1 MIYPTRRA
9 GLAVAA
15 GAPLALIAGSAVEQL
30 WVVGPVWAAALLLLM
45 ALDAMLAAA
54 RDGLT
59 LDPVGPLS
67 AAVARPG
74 AVRFVARFGGAAP
87 RSLEAALGAAERLG
101 LARRLVSAEVRDGAA
116 EIVMDFTPQRRGLAS
131 LETLWIRWRGP
142 LGLVWKQKTFA
153 LDYNLAITTDL
164 QWVRDEAVR
173 LFARNALFGTK
184 AQIDLG
190 EGSEFHA
197 LRDFQPGM
205 DRRAVDWKQS
215 ARHAALL
222 AKEFRT
228 ERNHNIVIAM
238 DCGRAMSE
246 PVDGAPRIDRAINGA
261 LLLAHA
267 CLRSG
272 DRAGLFAFD
281 AAPRLST
288 GALGGPSAF
297 SVLQQM
303 AGRIDYSTEETNYTL
318 GLSVLAG
325 ELRRRSLIVV
335 FTDFTDQTAAQL
347 MIESVGR
354 LVGRHLIMFVVL
366 QDRELEDMIVA
377 EPREPE
383 DVARA
388 VFAGSLRRERELVI
402 SRLRR
407 LGVHIVETPAE
418 AIGPSVINAYL
429 DLKRR
434 DLL

>member
-9 GLAVAA
+9 ALAVAA
-15 GAPLALIAGSAVEQL
+15 GAPLALIAGSVAEPL
-30 WVVGPVWAAALLLLM
+30 WTVGLVWAGGLLLLM
-45 ALDAMLAAA
+45 GLDVMLAAA
-54 RDGLT
+54 RDRLT
-59 LDPVGPLS
+59 LDAPTPLT

-74 AVRFVARFGGAAP
+74 EASFVARFDGVAP
-87 RSLEAALGAAERLG
+87 QQVEAALTAGERLG
-101 LARRLVSAEVRDGAA
+101 LARRSVASDVSGGAA
-116 EIVMDFTPQRRGLAS
+116 EIRMAFTPLRRGMVK

-173 LFARNALFGTK
+173 LFSRNALFGAK
-184 AQIDLG
+184 AQIEIG
-190 EGSEFHA
+190 QGSEFHA

-215 ARHAALL
+215 ARHALLL

-228 ERNHNIVIAM
+228 ERNHNVVMAL

-267 CLRSG
+267 CLRAG

-281 AAPRLST
+281 GAPRLST
-288 GALGGPSAF
+288 GALGGPNAF
-297 SVLQQM
+297 LVLQQM
-303 AGRIDYSTEETNYTL
+303 AGRIDYSTDETNYTL

-354 LVGRHLIMFVVL
+354 LVGRHLVMFVVL
-366 QDRELEDMIVA
+366 RDRELEEMIEA
-377 EPREPE
+377 EPKEAE
-383 DVARA
+383 DVSRA
-388 VFAGSLRRERELVI
+388 VVAGGLRRERELVI
-402 SRLRR
+402 TRLRR
-407 LGVHIVETPAE
+407 LGAHIVEAPAE
-418 AIGPSVINAYL
+418 RIGPSVINAYL

>member
-9 GLAVAA
+9 ALIVAA
-15 GAPLALIAGSAVEQL
+15 GAPLALIAGSAMAPL
-30 WVVGPVWAAALLLLM
+30 WWLGVFWAAVMLLLM
-45 ALDAMLAAA
+45 ALDAMLGAA
-54 RDGLT
+54 RDRLS
-59 LDPVGPLS
+59 LDPVPPLS

-74 AVRFVARFGGAAP
+74 QIEFTARFAGAAP
-87 RSLEAALGAAERLG
+87 RSVEARLDAGARLG
-101 LARRLVSAEVRDGAA
+101 LAGGTMQAQVHDGVAEVVAA
-116 EIVMDFTPQRRGLAS
+116 FTPQRRGIAT
-131 LETLWIRWRGP
+131 LEALWLRWQGP

-153 LDYNLAITTDL
+153 LDFNLAVTTDL
-164 QWVRDEAVR
+164 AWVREEAVR
-173 LFARNALFGTK
+173 LFARNAMFGTK
-184 AQIDLG
+184 AQIEVG

-215 ARHAALL
+215 ARHALLL

-228 ERNHNIVIAM
+228 DRNHNVVMAL

-246 PVDGAPRIDRAINGA
+246 PLDGAPRIDRAINGA

-272 DRAGLFAFD
+272 DRAGFFAFD

-288 GALGGPSAF
+288 GAVGGPNAF
-297 SVLQQM
+297 AVLQQM
-303 AGRIDYSTEETNYTL
+303 AGRIDYSAEETNYTL

-325 ELRRRSLIVV
+325 ELQRRSLIVV
-335 FTDFTDQTAAQL
+335 FTDFTDPTAAQL

-354 LVGRHLIMFVVL
+354 LARRHLLMFVVL
-366 QDRELEDMIVA
+366 RDEELEGMIAA
-377 EPREPE
+377 EPLEPE

-388 VFAGSLRRERELVI
+388 VFAASLRRERDLVI

-407 LGVHIVETPAE
+407 LGVHIVETSADR
-418 AIGPSVINAYL
+418 IGPAVINSYL

>member
-1 MIYPTRRA
+1 MAEP
-9 GLAVAA
+9 
-15 GAPLALIAGSAVEQL
+15 L
-30 WVVGPVWAAALLLLM
+30 WVVGAVWAAGLLLLM
-45 ALDAMLAAA
+45 ALDAMLGAA
-54 RDGLT
+54 RDRLA
-59 LDPVGPLS
+59 LDPLPALS

-74 AVRFVARFGGAAP
+74 AARFVARFEGAAP
-87 RSLEAALGAAERLG
+87 GTVEAALAADERLG
-101 LARRLVSAEVRDGAA
+101 LEARTALAEVRDGVA
-116 EIVMDFTPQRRGLAS
+116 EILVAFTPQRRGLVKLES
-131 LETLWIRWRGP
+131 LWLRWRGP
-142 LGLVWKQKTFA
+142 LGLVWKQKTFE

-173 LFARNALFGTK
+173 LFARNALFGAK
-184 AQIDLG
+184 AQIEIG

-228 ERNHNIVIAM
+228 ERNHNVVMAM

-281 AAPRLST
+281 SAPRLST
-288 GALGGPSAF
+288 GAVGGPNAF
-297 SVLQQM
+297 MVLQQM
-303 AGRIDYSTEETNYTL
+303 AGRIDYSTEETNYAL

-325 ELRRRSLIVV
+325 ELQRRSLVVV

-366 QDRELEDMIVA
+366 KDEELEGMVAA
-377 EPREPE
+377 EPKTPE
-383 DVARA
+383 DVSRA
-388 VFAGSLRRERELVI
+388 VFAASLLRERDLVI

-407 LGVHIVETPAE
+407 LGVHIVETPADR
-418 AIGPSVINAYL
+418 IGTEVINAYL

>member
-1 MIYPTRRA
+1 VIYPTRRA
-9 GLAVAA
+9 ALAVAA
-15 GAPLALIAGSAVEQL
+15 GAPLALIAGSVAAQL
-30 WVVGPVWAAALLLLM
+30 WVIGALWAAGLLFLM
-45 ALDAMLAAA
+45 ALDAMLGAA
-54 RDGLT
+54 RDRLT
-59 LDPVGPLS
+59 LDALPQLS

-74 AVRFVARFGGAAP
+74 EAVFTARFDGKAPGAV
-87 RSLEAALGAAERLG
+87 EAALAAGARLG
-101 LARRLVSAEVRDGAA
+101 LERERVIAEVRDGVAQITA
-116 EIVMDFTPQRRGLAS
+116 PFIPKRRGMVQ
-131 LETLWIRWRGP
+131 LEALWLRWRGP

-153 LDYNLAITTDL
+153 LDYNVAVTTDL
-164 QWVRDEAVR
+164 QWVREEAVR
-173 LFARNALFGTK
+173 LFARNALFGAK
-184 AQIDLG
+184 AQIEVG

-215 ARHAALL
+215 ARHALLL

-228 ERNHNIVIAM
+228 ERNHNVVMAL

-288 GALGGPSAF
+288 GAVGGPSAF
-297 SVLQQM
+297 GVLQQM
-303 AGRIDYSTEETNYTL
+303 AGRIDYSAEETNYTL
-318 GLSVLAG
+318 GLSVLSA
-325 ELRRRSLIVV
+325 ELQRRSLIVV

-354 LVGRHLIMFVVL
+354 LVRRHLIMFVVL
-366 QDRELEDMIVA
+366 RDEELEDMVAA
-377 EPREPE
+377 EPTSSE
-383 DVARA
+383 DVSRA
-388 VFAGSLRRERELVI
+388 VFAVSLLRERDLVI

-407 LGVHIVETPAE
+407 LGVHIVEARAE
-418 AIGPSVINAYL
+418 RIGPAVINAYL

>member
-9 GLAVAA
+9 ALAVVA
-15 GAPLALIAGSAVEQL
+15 GAPLALVAGSAAEPL
-30 WVVGPVWAAALLLLM
+30 WVVGPVWAGALLLLM
-45 ALDAMLAAA
+45 VLDAMLAGA
-54 RDGLT
+54 RDRLT
-59 LDPVGPLS
+59 LDPVPALA

-74 AVRFVARFGGAAP
+74 EARFVARFSGASP
-87 RSLEAALGAAERLG
+87 RTVEASLSAGERLG
-101 LARRLVSAEVRDGAA
+101 LEQRSVIAEVREGAA
-116 EIVMDFTPQRRGLAS
+116 EIRMAFTPVRRGLVK
-131 LETLWIRWRGP
+131 LEQLWLRWRGP
-142 LGLVWKQKTFA
+142 LGLVWKQKTFV
-153 LDYNLAITTDL
+153 LDYNLLIATDL

-173 LFARNALFGTK
+173 LFARNALFGAK
-184 AQIDLG
+184 AQIEIG

-215 ARHAALL
+215 ARHALLL

-228 ERNHNIVIAM
+228 ERNHNVVMAM

-246 PVDGAPRIDRAINGA
+246 PIDGAPRIDRAINGA

-288 GALGGPSAF
+288 GAVGGPNAF

-325 ELRRRSLIVV
+325 ELPRRSLIVV

-354 LVGRHLIMFVVL
+354 LVRRHLIMFVVL
-366 QDRELEDMIVA
+366 KDRELEEMIA
-377 EPREPE
+377 HEPQVPE
-383 DVARA
+383 DVSRA
-388 VFAGSLRRERELVI
+388 VFAGSLLRERELVI

-407 LGVHIVETPAE
+407 LGVHIVEAPAE
-418 AIGPSVINAYL
+418 QIGPSVINAYL

-434 DLL
+434 ELL

>member
-1 MIYPTRRA
+1 M
-9 GLAVAA
+9 AVAA
-15 GAPLALIAGSAVEQL
+15 GAPLALIAGSVAAQL
-30 WVVGPVWAAALLLLM
+30 WVIGALWAAGLLFLM
-45 ALDAMLAAA
+45 ALDAMLGAA
-54 RDGLT
+54 RDRLT
-59 LDPVGPLS
+59 LDALPQLS

-74 AVRFVARFGGAAP
+74 EAVFTARFGGKAP
-87 RSLEAALGAAERLG
+87 GAVEAALAAGARLG
-101 LARRLVSAEVRDGAA
+101 LERERVIAEVRDGVAQITA
-116 EIVMDFTPQRRGLAS
+116 PFTPKRRGMVQ
-131 LETLWIRWRGP
+131 LEALWLRWRGP

-153 LDYNLAITTDL
+153 LDYNLAVTTDL
-164 QWVRDEAVR
+164 QWVREEAVR
-173 LFARNALFGTK
+173 LFARNALFGAK
-184 AQIDLG
+184 AQIEVG

-215 ARHAALL
+215 ARHALLL

-228 ERNHNIVIAM
+228 ERNHNVVMAL

-288 GALGGPSAF
+288 GAVGGPSAF
-297 SVLQQM
+297 GVLQQM
-303 AGRIDYSTEETNYTL
+303 AGRIDYSAEETNYTL
-318 GLSVLAG
+318 GLSVLSA
-325 ELRRRSLIVV
+325 ELQRRSLIVV

-354 LVGRHLIMFVVL
+354 LVRRHLIMFVVL
-366 QDRELEDMIVA
+366 RDEELEEMVGA
-377 EPREPE
+377 EPKAAE
-383 DVARA
+383 DVSRA
-388 VFAGSLRRERELVI
+388 VFAASLLRERDLVI

-407 LGVHIVETPAE
+407 LGVHIVEARAE
-418 AIGPSVINAYL
+418 RIGPAVINAYL

>member
-1 MIYPTRRA
+1 VIYPTRRA
-9 GLAVAA
+9 ALAVAA
-15 GAPLALIAGSAVEQL
+15 GAPLALIAGSVAAQL
-30 WVVGPVWAAALLLLM
+30 WVIGALWAAGLLVLM
-45 ALDAMLAAA
+45 ALDAMLGAA
-54 RDGLT
+54 RDRLT
-59 LDPVGPLS
+59 LDALPQLS

-74 AVRFVARFGGAAP
+74 EAVFTARFGGQAP
-87 RSLEAALGAAERLG
+87 GAVEAALAAGARLG
-101 LARRLVSAEVRDGAA
+101 LERERVIAEVRDGVAQITA
-116 EIVMDFTPQRRGLAS
+116 PFTPKRRGMVQ
-131 LETLWIRWRGP
+131 LEALWLRWRGP

-153 LDYNLAITTDL
+153 LDYNLAVTTDL
-164 QWVRDEAVR
+164 QWVREEAVR
-173 LFARNALFGTK
+173 LFARNALFGAK
-184 AQIDLG
+184 AQIEVG

-197 LRDFQPGM
+197 LRDFKPGM
-205 DRRAVDWKQS
+205 DRRAVDWKQA
-215 ARHAALL
+215 ARHALLL

-228 ERNHNIVIAM
+228 ERNHNVVMAL

-288 GALGGPSAF
+288 GAVGGPSAF
-297 SVLQQM
+297 GVLQQM
-303 AGRIDYSTEETNYTL
+303 AGRIDYSAEETNYTL
-318 GLSVLAG
+318 CLSVLSA
-325 ELRRRSLIVV
+325 ELQRRSLIVV

-354 LVGRHLIMFVVL
+354 LVRRHLIMFVVL
-366 QDRELEDMIVA
+366 RDEELEDMVGA
-377 EPREPE
+377 EPKAAE
-383 DVARA
+383 DVSRA
-388 VFAGSLRRERELVI
+388 VFAASLLRERDLVI

-407 LGVHIVETPAE
+407 LGVHIVEAR
-418 AIGPSVINAYL
+418 ADRIGPAVINAYL

>member
-1 MIYPTRRA
+1 VIYPTRRA
-9 GLAVAA
+9 ALAVAA
-15 GAPLALIAGSAVEQL
+15 GAPLALIAGSVAEPLWAVGL
-30 WVVGPVWAAALLLLM
+30 AWAAVLLLLM
-45 ALDAMLAAA
+45 VMDAMLSAA
-54 RDGLT
+54 RDGAT
-59 LDPVGPLS
+59 LDAVPPLS
-67 AAVARPG
+67 AAVARPVE
-74 AVRFVARFGGAAP
+74 ARFVARFVGTAP
-87 RSLEAALGAAERLG
+87 RSLEAALAAGERLG
-101 LARRLVSAEVRDGAA
+101 LATRGVTAEIQDGAA
-116 EIVMDFTPQRRGLAS
+116 EIRMAFTPQRRGLVT
-131 LETLWIRWRGP
+131 LEALWIRWRGP

-173 LFARNALFGTK
+173 LFARNALFGAK
-184 AQIDLG
+184 AQIEIG

-197 LRDFQPGM
+197 LRAFQPGM

-215 ARHAALL
+215 ARHALLL

-228 ERNHNIVIAM
+228 ERNHNVVMAM

-281 AAPRLST
+281 SAPRLST
-288 GALGGPSAF
+288 GALGGANAF
-297 SVLQQM
+297 GVLQQM

-325 ELRRRSLIVV
+325 ELQRRSLIVV
-335 FTDFTDQTAAQL
+335 FTDFNDQTAAQL

-366 QDRELEDMIVA
+366 RDRELEEMIAA

-383 DVARA
+383 EVARA
-388 VFAGSLRRERELVI
+388 VVAGSLRRERELVI

-418 AIGPSVINAYL
+418 QIGPSVINAYL
-429 DLKRR
+429 DLKRK

>member
-9 GLAVAA
+9 VLAVAA
-15 GAPLALIAGSAVEQL
+15 GAPLALVAGSVAEPLWAVGL
-30 WVVGPVWAAALLLLM
+30 VWAGGLLLM
-45 ALDAMLAAA
+45 MTLDAMLGGA
-54 RDGLT
+54 RDRLT
-59 LDPVGPLS
+59 LEPLSPLS
-67 AAVARPG
+67 AAVARAG
-74 AVRFVARFGGAAP
+74 AARFVARFEGAAP
-87 RSLEAALGAAERLG
+87 RTVEAALAAGERLG
-101 LARRLVSAEVRDGAA
+101 LESRTSIAEVRDGAA
-116 EIVMDFTPQRRGLAS
+116 EIVVAFTPHRRGLVKLES
-131 LETLWIRWRGP
+131 LWLRWRGP
-142 LGLVWKQKTFA
+142 LGLIWKQKTFA

-164 QWVRDEAVR
+164 QWARDEAVR
-173 LFARNALFGTK
+173 LFARNALFGAK
-184 AQIDLG
+184 AQIEIG

-197 LRDFQPGM
+197 LRDFQAGM

-228 ERNHNIVIAM
+228 ERNHNVVMAM

-246 PVDGAPRIDRAINGA
+246 PVDGAPRIDRAIHGA

-281 AAPRLST
+281 SAPRLST
-288 GALGGPSAF
+288 GAVGGPNAF
-297 SVLQQM
+297 MVLQQM
-303 AGRIDYSTEETNYTL
+303 AGRIDYSAEETNYTL

-325 ELRRRSLIVV
+325 ELQRRSLVVV

-366 QDRELEDMIVA
+366 KDEELEGMVAA
-377 EPREPE
+377 EPKAPE
-383 DVARA
+383 DVSRA
-388 VFAGSLRRERELVI
+388 VFAASLLRERELVI

-407 LGVHIVETPAE
+407 LGVHIVETPADR
-418 AIGPSVINAYL
+418 IGPEVINAYL

>member
-1 MIYPTRRA
+1 VIYPTRRA
-9 GLAVAA
+9 ALAVAA
-15 GAPLALIAGSAVEQL
+15 GAPLALIAGSVAAQL
-30 WVVGPVWAAALLLLM
+30 WVIGALWAAGLLFLM
-45 ALDAMLAAA
+45 ALDAMLGAA
-54 RDGLT
+54 RDRLT
-59 LDPVGPLS
+59 LDALPQLS

-74 AVRFVARFGGAAP
+74 EAVFTARFGGKAP
-87 RSLEAALGAAERLG
+87 GAVEAALAAGARLG
-101 LARRLVSAEVRDGAA
+101 LERERVIAEVRDGVAQITA
-116 EIVMDFTPQRRGLAS
+116 PFTPKRRGMVQ
-131 LETLWIRWRGP
+131 LEALWLRWRGP

-153 LDYNLAITTDL
+153 LDYNLAVTTDL
-164 QWVRDEAVR
+164 QWVREEAVR
-173 LFARNALFGTK
+173 LFARNALFGAK
-184 AQIDLG
+184 AQIEVG

-215 ARHAALL
+215 ARHALLL

-228 ERNHNIVIAM
+228 ERNHNVVMAL

-288 GALGGPSAF
+288 GAVGGPSAF
-297 SVLQQM
+297 GVLQQM
-303 AGRIDYSTEETNYTL
+303 AGRIDYSAEETNYTL
-318 GLSVLAG
+318 GLSVLSA
-325 ELRRRSLIVV
+325 ELQRRSLIVV

-354 LVGRHLIMFVVL
+354 LVRRHLIMFVVL
-366 QDRELEDMIVA
+366 RDEELEEMVGA
-377 EPREPE
+377 EPKAAE
-383 DVARA
+383 DVSRA
-388 VFAGSLRRERELVI
+388 VFAASLLRERDLVI

-407 LGVHIVETPAE
+407 LGVHIVEAR
-418 AIGPSVINAYL
+418 ADRIGPAVINAYL

>member
-9 GLAVAA
+9 ALIVAA
-15 GAPLALIAGSAVEQL
+15 GAPLALIAGSAWAPL
-30 WVVGPVWAAALLLLM
+30 WLLGVFWIAVMLLLM
-45 ALDAMLAAA
+45 ALDAMLGGA
-54 RDGLT
+54 RDRLS
-59 LDPVGPLS
+59 LDPVPPLS
-67 AAVARPG
+67 AAVGRP
-74 AVRFVARFGGAAP
+74 AQVAFTARFTGTAP
-87 RSLEAALGAAERLG
+87 RSIEARLAAGARLG
-101 LARRLVSAEVRDGAA
+101 LAGGGMRGDVHDGVAEV
-116 EIVMDFTPQRRGLAS
+116 VVPFTPQRRGIVT
-131 LETLWIRWRGP
+131 LEALWLRWRGP

-153 LDYNLAITTDL
+153 LDFNLAVTTDL
-164 QWVRDEAVR
+164 QWVREEAVR
-173 LFARNALFGTK
+173 LFARNALFGAK
-184 AQIDLG
+184 AQIEVG

-215 ARHAALL
+215 ARHALLL

-228 ERNHNIVIAM
+228 DRNHNVVMAL

-246 PVDGAPRIDRAINGA
+246 PIDGAPRIDRAINGA

-272 DRAGLFAFD
+272 DRAGFFAFD

-288 GALGGPSAF
+288 GTVGGPNAF
-297 SVLQQM
+297 TVLQQM
-303 AGRIDYSTEETNYTL
+303 AGRIDYSAEETNYTL
-318 GLSVLAG
+318 GLAVLSG
-325 ELRRRSLIVV
+325 ELQRRSLIVV
-335 FTDFTDQTAAQL
+335 FTDFTDPTAAQL

-354 LVGRHLIMFVVL
+354 LVRRHLLMFVVL
-366 QDRELEDMIVA
+366 RDEELEGMIAV
-377 EPREPE
+377 EPQEPE

-388 VFAGSLRRERELVI
+388 VFAASLLRERDLVI

-407 LGVHIVETPAE
+407 LGVHIVETSADR
-418 AIGPSVINAYL
+418 IGPAVINSYL